1 MSLRSTVKPREG
13 NNVGTGTPRS
23 AGPALPSRVLVTG
36 ALGGIGLPTVRLL
49 RDLGAHVVAVDL
61 PTRAEATSRHP
72 DDLSGVTYVECDIT
86 DERRVAAMIAAWTDD
101 DLPEAVCSLAG
112 AVISAPMVEQSSSDM
127 RTVFDLNFHAQVGL
141 AQLMT
146 RRWLDAGVAGNF
158 IFVSSWVQDVPW
170 PGIGPYAASK
180 AALRS
185 IARTFALEH
194 APDGI
199 RDNLVAP
206 GIVATGMAKKQWDT
220 ELDYRRRAQRAI
232 PLGRLQ
238 TPELVA
244 QTIAFLCSDWAG
256 YMTGSTV
263 LSDGGA
269 SLYPVDPSDDQAGTG
284 AEGDA

>member
-72 DDLSGVTYVECDIT
+72 DDLAGVTYVECDIT

-101 DLPEAVCSLAG
+101 DLPQAVCSLAG

-141 AQLMT
+141 AQSMT
-146 RRWLDAGVAGNF
+146 RRWLGAGVAGNF

-194 APDGI
+194 ATDGI
-199 RDNLVAP
+199 RYNLRCPRDRGDRHGQEAVGHRARLPASSPARHSAGSPAVPPNRWRRPSPSCARTGP
-206 GIVATGMAKKQWDT
+206 GT
-220 ELDYRRRAQRAI
+220 
-232 PLGRLQ
+232 
-238 TPELVA
+238 
-244 QTIAFLCSDWAG
+244 
-256 YMTGSTV
+256 
-263 LSDGGA
+263 
-269 SLYPVDPSDDQAGTG
+269 
-284 AEGDA
+284 